1 MFVISGGVHMKIQE
15 LFMENFHGFE
25 TRHINFSEQ
34 FTVLVGDN
42 GTGKTAV
49 LDGLAVALGSFLSG
63 LNGVQSR
70 HIRRDEIF
78 RKIYIHGGLSDVQMQ
93 FPVRI
98 TSKGKINGEV
108 LEWSRAVNGK
118 QGSTTSKEAKSIIEY
133 ANSLQKAVSKGE
145 PVILPVISYYGT
157 GRLWVQKKERNEI
170 KRRNDRLEGY
180 SYCLDPASNEKHFF
194 RWMEKMT
201 YIELQRKET
210 PPVLKAVRNA
220 ISVCMRKWR
229 TLEFDVDS
237 EELRAIDFNDMA
249 IPFRLLSDG
258 VRNTIGLVADL
269 AHRMAQLNPALG
281 ESVVEQTPGVVLI
294 DELDLHLHPSWQRRI
309 VADLKRTFPKVQFIT
324 TTHSPFIIQSLEE
337 GELRRLHEIDDDE
350 VVSREE
356 FVNKSI
362 EDISENVMEI
372 ADVQR
377 SEKLTKM
384 YNVAQ
389 KYYTLLQ
396 AGKEATSQELV
407 SLKHKLDQLE
417 ALYSEDVAY
426 YAFLQM
432 ERRAAGLGEDDETD

>member
-1 MFVISGGVHMKIQE
+1 MKILE
-15 LFMENFHGFE
+15 LTMENFHGFE
-25 TRHINFSEQ
+25 KRYINFSER

-42 GTGKTAV
+42 GSGKTAV

-70 HIRRDEIF
+70 HIRRDEIY

-93 FPVRI
+93 FPVKV
-98 TSKGKINGEV
+98 TSKGYIDGNE

-118 QGSTTSKEAKSIIEY
+118 QGSTTSKDAKSIIEY
-133 ANSLQKAVSKGE
+133 ASMLQKAVSKGE
-145 PVILPVISYYGT
+145 PVVLPVISYYGT

-170 KRRNDRLEGY
+170 RRKVDRLEGY

-194 RWMEKMT
+194 RWIEKMT
-201 YIELQRKET
+201 YIELQRKEA
-210 PPVLKAVRNA
+210 PPVLKAVRKA
-220 ISVCMRKWR
+220 ITICMRQWK

-237 EELRAIDFNDMA
+237 EEIRAIGYDNTA

-258 VRNTIGLVADL
+258 IRNTIGLVADL

-281 ESVVEQTPGVVLI
+281 ELAVEQTPGVVLI

-309 VADLKRTFPKVQFIT
+309 VNDLKRTFPKVQFIV

-337 GELRRLHEIDDDE
+337 GELRRLHEVDDDE

-362 EDISENVMEI
+362 EDISENVMELT
-372 ADVQR
+372 DVQR
-377 SEKLTKM
+377 SEKLNEM
-384 YNVAQ
+384 YKVAQ
-389 KYYTLLQ
+389 EYYKLLQ
-396 AGKEATSQELV
+396 EGKDASDTKLEELK
-407 SLKHKLDQLE
+407 LKLDQLE
-417 ALYSEDVAY
+417 SLYSEDVAY

-432 ERRAAGLGEDDETD
+432 ERKAARLGREQDETNR

>member
-1 MFVISGGVHMKIQE
+1 MKIQE
-15 LFMENFHGFE
+15 LYMENFHGFE
-25 TRHINFSEQ
+25 TRYINFSEQ

-63 LNGVQSR
+63 FNGVQSR

-78 RKIYIHGGLSDVQMQ
+78 RKIYYHGGLSDVQMQ

-98 TSKGKINGEV
+98 SCKGNLDGNI

-118 QGSTTSKEAKSIIEY
+118 QGSTTSKDAKSIIEY
-133 ANSLQKAVSKGE
+133 ASGLQKAVSKGE
-145 PVILPVISYYGT
+145 PVTLPVISYYGT

-170 KRRNDRLEGY
+170 RRRSDRLEGY

-210 PPVLKAVRNA
+210 PPVLQAVRNA
-220 ISVCMRKWR
+220 ISECMRKWK

-237 EELRAIDFNDMA
+237 QELRAFDFNNMV

-269 AHRMAQLNPALG
+269 AHRMAQLNPGLG
-281 ESVVEQTPGVVLI
+281 ENVIKETPGVVLI

-309 VADLKRTFPKVQFIT
+309 VADLKRTFPKVQFIAT
-324 TTHSPFIIQSLEE
+324 SHSPFIIQSLEE
-337 GELRRLHEIDDDE
+337 GELRRLHDEDDDE
-350 VVSREE
+350 VVNSEE
-356 FVNKSI
+356 FVNRSI
-362 EDISENVMEI
+362 EDITENVMEI
-372 ADVQR
+372 KDVQR
-377 SEKLTKM
+377 SDKLNEM
-384 YNVAQ
+384 YRMA
-389 KYYTLLQ
+389 KEYYSLLQ
-396 AGKEATSQELV
+396 QGKEASDKEV
-407 SLKHKLDQLE
+407 LKLKARLDDIE
-417 ALYSEDVAY
+417 ALYSKDVAY
-426 YAFLQM
+426 YAFLKM
-432 ERRAAGLGEDDETD
+432 ERMASELGKDKNETD

>member
-1 MFVISGGVHMKIQE
+1 MKILE
-15 LFMENFHGFE
+15 LTMENFHGFE
-25 TRHINFSEQ
+25 KRYINFSER

-42 GTGKTAV
+42 GSGKTAV

-70 HIRRDEIF
+70 HIRRDEVY

-93 FPVRI
+93 FPAKV
-98 TSKGKINGEV
+98 TSKGYIDGNE

-118 QGSTTSKEAKSIIEY
+118 QGSTTSKDAKSIIEY
-133 ANSLQKAVSKGE
+133 ASTLQKAVSKGE
-145 PVILPVISYYGT
+145 PVVLPVISYYGT

-170 KRRNDRLEGY
+170 RRKVDRLEGY

-194 RWMEKMT
+194 RWIEKMT
-201 YIELQRKET
+201 YIELQRKEA
-210 PPVLKAVRNA
+210 PPVLKAVRKA
-220 ISVCMRKWR
+220 ISTCMRRWK

-237 EELRAIDFNDMA
+237 EEIRAFGYDNTA

-258 VRNTIGLVADL
+258 IRNTIGLVADL

-281 ESVVEQTPGVVLI
+281 ELVVEQTPGVVLI

-309 VADLKRTFPKVQFIT
+309 VNDLKRTFPKVQFIV

-337 GELRRLHEIDDDE
+337 GELRRLHEVDDDE

-362 EDISENVMEI
+362 EDISENVMELT
-372 ADVQR
+372 DVQR
-377 SEKLTKM
+377 SEKLNRM
-384 YNVAQ
+384 YKVAQ
-389 KYYTLLQ
+389 EYYKLLHE
-396 AGKEATSQELV
+396 GKDASDTKLEELK
-407 SLKHKLDQLE
+407 LKLDQLE
-417 ALYSEDVAY
+417 SLYSEDVAY

-432 ERRAAGLGEDDETD
+432 ERKAAGLGRERDETNR

>member
-1 MFVISGGVHMKIQE
+1 MKILE
-15 LFMENFHGFE
+15 LLMENFHGFE
-25 TRHINFSEQ
+25 KRHINFSDQ

-42 GTGKTAV
+42 GSGKTAV
-49 LDGLAVALGSFLSG
+49 LDGLAVTLGSFLSG

-70 HIRRDEIF
+70 HIRRDEIY

-93 FPVRI
+93 FPVRV
-98 TSKGKINGEV
+98 TSKGRIGGNI

-118 QGSTTSKEAKSIIEY
+118 QGSTTSKNAKSIIDY
-133 ANSLQKAVSKGE
+133 ASKLQKEVSKGE

-157 GRLWVQKKERNEI
+157 GRLWVQKKERIEV
-170 KRRNDRLEGY
+170 KRKVDRLEGY

-201 YIELQRKET
+201 YIELQRKEA
-210 PPVLKAVRNA
+210 PPVLKAVRQA
-220 ISVCMRKWR
+220 ITVCMQQWQ

-237 EELRAIDFNDMA
+237 EELRAIGHDNTA

-258 VRNTIGLVADL
+258 IRNTIGLVADL
-269 AHRMAQLNPALG
+269 AHKMAQLNPALG
-281 ESVVEQTPGVVLI
+281 ELVVEQTPGVVLI

-309 VADLKRTFPKVQFIT
+309 VNDLKRTFPMVQFIT

-337 GELRRLHEIDDDE
+337 GELRRLHEVDDDE

-362 EDISENVMEI
+362 EDISENVMELK
-372 ADVQR
+372 DVQR
-377 SEKLTKM
+377 SEKLNEM
-384 YNVAQ
+384 YRVAQ
-389 KYYTLLQ
+389 KYYKLLQ
-396 AGKEATSQELV
+396 EGKDISSIELEKV
-407 SLKHKLDQLE
+407 KLKLDQLE
-417 ALYSEDVAY
+417 SMYSEDVAY

-432 ERRAAGLGEDDETD
+432 ERKSAGLE